1 MTVIN
6 RLVTAYSSLPHHP
19 GKGILVNRLLAMTPI
34 DAGSPRLCRRMGVRF
49 ECDLNDHVGRH
60 IYYSIFE
67 RRDALRLSRIVK
79 PGHTI
84 VDAGANIGYY
94 SLLFAKWL
102 KGAGSVH
109 AFEPFPSTAQSFIR
123 NLQLNPD
130 LQGTVQLHQIALSNH
145 SGTVSMDVPDS
156 ANCGCNYIST
166 SSPGM
171 IRAVKLDDF
180 VAEHGIE
187 RLDLLKIDIEGAEV
201 SLLQGAELT
210 LKRLRP
216 VIMIE
221 INPSALRRF
230 GQTAADVVSILG
242 LHRYRLTLT
251 TRWGGLRPLSALP
264 TRGEPNVFAF
274 PID

>member
-1 MTVIN
+1 
-6 RLVTAYSSLPHHP
+6 
-19 GKGILVNRLLAMTPI
+19 
-34 DAGSPRLCRRMGVRF
+34 MGVRF

-84 VDAGANIGYY
+84 IDAGANIGYY

-102 KGAGSVH
+102 KGSGSVH
-109 AFEPFPSTAQSFIR
+109 AFEPFPSTAQSFLR
-123 NLQLNPD
+123 NLQLNPG
-130 LQGTVQLHQIALSNH
+130 LERTVRLHQIALSDQ
-145 SGTVSMDVPDS
+145 SGTVSMDVPDA
-156 ANCGCNYIST
+156 ANCGCNYIAMN
-166 SSPGM
+166 SPGV
-171 IRAVKLDDF
+171 IRTMKLDEF
-180 VAEHGIE
+180 VAEHGIN

-230 GQTAADVVSILG
+230 GQTAADIVTILG
-242 LHRYRLTLT
+242 SHRYRLTLT
-251 TRWGGLRPLSALP
+251 TRWGGLHPLISLP